1 MQLADA
7 DILTFIELHKKETGV
22 VLTLDEARDKAGRL
36 LRLVEAVYKDDFNR
50 NHNTN
55 IKHEH
60 ISSAPSVAR
69 AEPQPEI
76 QTDDSG
82 PAQGNT
88 QPNNQ
93 EG

>member
-7 DILTFIELHKKETGV
+7 DILTFIELHKRETGV
-22 VLTLDEARDKAGRL
+22 NLTLDEARDKAGRL
-36 LRLVEAVYKDDFNR
+36 LRLVEAVLKDDFNR
-50 NHNTN
+50 NYNPN
-55 IKHEH
+55 INHEH

-69 AEPQPEI
+69 AKLESEVQANE
-76 QTDDSG
+76 SG
-82 PAQGNT
+82 SAEGNT